1 MFYLRVLFFKITIQA
16 LWEGRRYERHAA
28 SNDAI
33 MDRAALRRGAATS
46 RDNLT
51 SVTSGVAFIEFQ
63 RFEFPFGESVPT
75 FLRPM
80 FLGEFVG
87 AQGRG
92 KAG

>member
-1 MFYLRVLFFKITIQA
+1 MVVSVEEK
-16 LWEGRRYERHAA
+16 GR
-28 SNDAI
+28 
-33 MDRAALRRGAATS
+33 
-46 RDNLT
+46 T